1 MNIKDHEEQEGMEI
15 SEKEDDTVQL
25 ATSIVHCGKHIQ
37 RRKHVLYSST
47 HVSFEII
54 VYVVCSKSKFVPVA
68 AMAVQIAR
76 IWKWNQN
83 I

>member
-37 RRKHVLYSST
+37 RKQGLYSST
-47 HVSFEII
+47 HVSCEII
-54 VYVVCSKSKFVPVA
+54 LYVVCSKSKFVPVA
-68 AMAVQIAR
+68 ATAVQIAR
-76 IWKWNQN
+76 LWKWNQN